1 MRSRLRR
8 RNQVWTSA
16 YWPIVGSKAI
26 ALGVLDHSTAQ
37 AEPVETVAQRIRAAL
52 AYLPPERLLPSPDC
66 GMKYMTREVAFAR
79 LKSLSEAAALVRREL
94 ELQARVP
101 AIPVALQVAQ
111 LAEHGVLALWA
122 LGFGALGIAAGTG
135 GAAGDWYSHGG
146 HEDEANYSPLDQ
158 INAASISRLGLAWS
172 LDLPGEVSLEATPL
186 AIQGTLYFSGSASDV
201 YAVDAR
207 SGRLLWKFDPQVWKY
222 RPEHLKLIWGI
233 NRGVAYSSGRVFV
246 GTQDGRLIAL
256 DAHSG
261 RPLWSV
267 QTVAEHSLQTI
278 TGAPWAIKGKV
289 LIGNG
294 GADFGAR
301 GYVSAYDERTGRRLW
316 RFYTVPGDPARG
328 YQVEPFEY
336 STMKM
341 AAATWGKGWW
351 KIGGGGGTV
360 WDNMTYDPE
369 LNRIYIGVGNA
380 GPWNPRLR
388 SPGGGDNLFIAS
400 IVALDADS
408 GHYLWHYQA
417 NPGESWDYKNTA
429 NMITADLRIDGKL
442 RKVLMQS
449 PTNGFFYVIDRLTG
463 RLISAEK
470 TGKVTWADHIDLAT
484 GRPVEANDI
493 RYENGPVEI
502 WPSSWGTHNW
512 QPMSFNPV
520 TGLTYIPYLQLG
532 SRFADENAA
541 SLMPAGSVPLHF
553 GGVLLQMVCGDPA
566 DNTGALLAWDPVAQQ
581 ARWRAPHNA
590 SWNGGVLSTAG
601 GLVFQ
606 GDGDGVFA
614 AYDARSGAALW
625 HIDAGLGIIAA
636 PITYAAA
643 NRQYISLLVGYGG
656 ATPLISGL
664 TNRGWKYGAQP
675 RRLLTFALDGTA
687 TLPPTA
693 PADFALHP
701 LDDSSIVIDEA
712 EAARG
717 AASYD
722 QHCSGCHGR
731 YLQSAGAPAPDLR
744 ESALALRWQSFLG
757 VVRNGAL
764 QPKLM
769 PRFQE
774 LPLPELRALFSYI
787 RAGARRALTAAPA
800 TAASSACTRSSVDT
814 HTLP

>member
-1 MRSRLRR
+1 
-8 RNQVWTSA
+8 
-16 YWPIVGSKAI
+16 
-26 ALGVLDHSTAQ
+26 
-37 AEPVETVAQRIRAAL
+37 
-52 AYLPPERLLPSPDC
+52 
-66 GMKYMTREVAFAR
+66 MTRAVRARRSHASLLTLVAG
-79 LKSLSEAAALVRREL
+79 LSLLSVAAS
-94 ELQARVP
+94 
-101 AIPVALQVAQ
+101 
-111 LAEHGVLALWA
+111 
-122 LGFGALGIAAGTG
+122 AAG

-158 INAASISRLGLAWS
+158 INTASIGRLGLTWS

-493 RYENGPVEI
+493 RYEKAPVEM
-502 WPSSWGTHNW
+502 WPSALGTHSW
-512 QPMSFNPV
+512 QGMSFNPQS
-520 TGLTYIPYLQLG
+520 GLVYIPYMQLG
-532 SRFADENAA
+532 ARITDESMKVIPTAE
-541 SLMPAGSVPLHF
+541 PGVHF
-553 GGVLLQMVCGDPA
+553 GGVFIQLIVRDPG
-566 DNTGALLAWDPVAQQ
+566 DNTGALLAWDPVAQR
-581 ARWRAPHNA
+581 ARWRIPRAGL
-590 SWNGGVLSTAG
+590 WNGGVLSTAG

-606 GDGDGVFA
+606 GTGDGQLLG
-614 AYDARSGAALW
+614 YDAVSGEQRWAF
-625 HIDAGLGIIAA
+625 DAGSGIIAS
-636 PITYAAA
+636 PVSYSVDG
-643 NRQYISLLVGYGG
+643 RQYLSLLVGWGG
-656 ATPLISGL
+656 TVAPISEL

-693 PADFALHP
+693 PADFSVHA
-701 LDDSSIVIDEA
+701 LDDPALAIDPGRA
-712 EAARG
+712 DRG
-717 AASYD
+717 RLLYQANCAY
-722 QHCSGCHGR
+722 CHGR
-731 YLQSAGAPAPDLR
+731 LLVTAGAPAMDLR
-744 ESALALRWQSFLG
+744 ESALALHWGSFRA
-757 VVRNGAL
+757 VVRDGL
-764 QPKLM
+764 LLSKLM

-774 LPLPELRALFSYI
+774 LSDDQLQDVFAYI
-787 RAGARRALTAAPA
+787 RNGARAAAQSTAM
-800 TAASSACTRSSVDT
+800 
-814 HTLP
+814 H